1 MLKTWGNE
9 REINTKSYMKTNDL
23 VCKIHLSALFLPNLE
38 KSFSLYHL
46 VVASGQVPERED
58 YSFPTCL
65 RISFQSEAFFS
76 WMTDTGNVHPYS
88 VASARSEWTWLGPE
102 ALWDLQKGEVCL
114 CLGNVEKSEPN
125 PKFFLIITIMTL
137 LCLQH
142 TCQY

>member
-1 MLKTWGNE
+1 
-9 REINTKSYMKTNDL
+9 MKTNDL

-88 VASARSEWTWLGPE
+88 VASARSE
-102 ALWDLQKGEVCL
+102 
-114 CLGNVEKSEPN
+114 
-125 PKFFLIITIMTL
+125 
-137 LCLQH
+137 
-142 TCQY
+142 